1 MSERLRLRDVVS
13 NGRVAAALTLGFASG
28 LPFNLPQGT
37 LQAWLATLDVDL
49 KTIGWLTLVG
59 VPYTFKFLW
68 APLLDRFVPPFLGR
82 RRGWIVLFQAAI
94 AVTTAAL
101 GITAARDAIYAL
113 AALALLL
120 AFLSASQDVVIDAY
134 RTDTLRAPERGIGS
148 TATQLGWRIATLIS
162 GALALVLSGYVGWR
176 VTYLLMAL
184 LMAATVLLTFLA
196 PEPERQVLP
205 PRTLRAAVVEPL
217 GELLGRPGAA
227 ALLGLVVLYKFGDA
241 FALSL
246 STAFLIKG
254 VGFTAAQVG
263 AVAKTTNI
271 IATIIGTLVGGLV
284 YARIGLYRAL
294 LGFGVLQAVTN
305 LLYSW
310 LALVGRDLEVMV
322 IAVGFDNLAGGMG
335 AAAFG
340 AFLMTLCDPRF
351 SAFQFALLSALAA
364 LARSFLGPLAGAL
377 VEGAHWNG
385 TLLGVPLFSL
395 QLPSL
400 GWARF
405 FVLTF
410 SCALPGLALLVW
422 LRRRIIALDGP
433 R

>member
-1 MSERLRLRDVVS
+1 VSERLRLRDVVS